1 MINMQHAGY
10 YPYKL
15 KQTDKEPLNIKIQL
29 QIIQHNIDSGGKM
42 RNEAIERRF
51 NEAD

>member
-1 MINMQHAGY
+1 MINMQGIILTS
-10 YPYKL
+10 K
-15 KQTDKEPLNIKIQL
+15 KQTDREPLNIKIQL
-29 QIIQHNIDSGGKM
+29 QIQIIQHNIDSGGKM

>member
-1 MINMQHAGY
+1 MINMQGIILTS
-10 YPYKL
+10 K
-15 KQTDKEPLNIKIQL
+15 KQTDREPLNIKIQL